1 MNFIQENLST
11 IIVAAIVFG
20 VIIAVTVRLIV
31 NARRGKL
38 SCGCGGHTS
47 DKCGKCAAGTS

>member
-1 MNFIQENLST
+1 MNFIRDNLST

-20 VIIAVTVRLIV
+20 ILAAVTVRLIV

-38 SCGCGGHTS
+38 ACGCEGCS
-47 DKCGKCAAGTS
+47 KCAVGLKQ

>member
-1 MNFIQENLST
+1 MNFIRENLST

-20 VIIAVTVRLIV
+20 VIIAVTVRLVV

-38 SCGCGGHTS
+38 ACGCE
-47 DKCGKCAAGTS
+47 KCGKCAAL